1 MSLILVRFGVSHI
14 EDGLG
19 KISSVTSL
27 LVLLYILVGV
37 SVFNC
42 KSISS
47 ISISILPIKKV
58 KNKKK
63 LCYLYFI

>member
-1 MSLILVRFGVSHI
+1 MSLILIRFGVSHI

-27 LVLLYILVGV
+27 LVLLYILVGA
-37 SVFNC
+37 SVVNC

-47 ISISILPIKKV
+47 ISLFSITTGKILPRKK
-58 KNKKK
+58 KKKK
-63 LCYLYFI
+63 LC

>member
-47 ISISILPIKKV
+47 ISLFSITAGKILPIKK
-58 KNKKK
+58 KKE
-63 LCYLYFI
+63 LC

>member
-14 EDGLG
+14 EDGLA

-27 LVLLYILVGV
+27 LILLYILVGV

-47 ISISILPIKKV
+47 ISISILPIKK
-58 KNKKK
+58 
-63 LCYLYFI
+63 

>member
-1 MSLILVRFGVSHI
+1 MSLILVRFGVSHT

-47 ISISILPIKKV
+47 ISLFSITTGKILPVKK
-58 KNKKK
+58 KKKK
-63 LCYLYFI
+63 LY

>member
-47 ISISILPIKKV
+47 ISLFSITTGKILPIKKY
-58 KNKKK
+58 KKK
-63 LCYLYFI
+63 LC